1 MEDPQV
7 VQFRNVTSL
16 FQDLIY
22 LKFIWRIF
30 EDSVAPKVTLMEL
43 LALISLR
50 HAGQLMQPPLPAV
63 AADVRDG
70 RQLQRL
76 SFDDG

>member
-1 MEDPQV
+1 MKTH
-7 VQFRNVTSL
+7 RA
-16 FQDLIY
+16 FQD
-22 LKFIWRIF
+22 
-30 EDSVAPKVTLMEL
+30 SVAAAPKVTLMEL

-63 AADVRDG
+63 AADVRDE

-76 SFDDG
+76 SCNDG